1 MFASITNVSPNP
13 VYVKQD
19 RDTDA
24 EDRDLVRR
32 TKAGE
37 NRAFG
42 FLVDRYQKPVY
53 NVALRISHNPTD
65 AEDIVQTV
73 FMKAFRKLESYD
85 DEQRFFSWL
94 YRIAINESINYS
106 RRRHVYDELEREPVS
121 QQDSPEDIV
130 VQKDVEEQVG
140 IALMYLKPEDRAI
153 VCLKHFQGFS
163 YQEIG
168 YILDISDKTVKSR
181 LFTARRR
188 LKDVRQRIG
197 IN

>member
-1 MFASITNVSPNP
+1 MSRSTIRDAAMFMTN
-13 VYVKQD
+13 
-19 RDTDA
+19 
-24 EDRDLVRR
+24 
-32 TKAGE
+32 
-37 NRAFG
+37 
-42 FLVDRYQKPVY
+42 
-53 NVALRISHNPTD
+53 
-65 AEDIVQTV
+65 
-73 FMKAFRKLESYD
+73 
-85 DEQRFFSWL
+85 W
-94 YRIAINESINYS
+94 NESLF
-106 RRRHVYDELEREPVS
+106 RR
-121 QQDSPEDIV
+121 QDSPEDIV

-188 LKDVRQRIG
+188 LKDVLQRIG

>member
-1 MFASITNVSPNP
+1 M
-13 VYVKQD
+13 YVKQN
-19 RDTDA
+19 RNTDA

-32 TKAGE
+32 ARAGE

-53 NVALRISHNPTD
+53 NVALRISHNPMD

-106 RRRHVYDELEREPVS
+106 RRRHVHDELEREPVL

-188 LKDVRQRIG
+188 LKDVLQRIG

>member
-1 MFASITNVSPNP
+1 M
-13 VYVKQD
+13 YVKQD
-19 RDTDA
+19 RNTDA

-32 TKAGE
+32 TLSGE

-42 FLVDRYQKPVY
+42 FLVDRYQKPVF

-65 AEDIVQTV
+65 AEDIAQTV
-73 FMKAFRKLESYD
+73 FMKAFRKLESFD

-94 YRIAINESINYS
+94 YRIAINESINFS
-106 RRRHVYDELEREPVS
+106 RRRRDHDELEHEPAS
-121 QQDSPEDIV
+121 RLGSPEDTA

-163 YQEIG
+163 YDEIG
-168 YILDISDKTVKSR
+168 YILEIPDRTVKSR
-181 LFTARRR
+181 LFTARQR
-188 LKDVRQRIG
+188 LKDVLQRMGSIDL
-197 IN
+197 

>member
-1 MFASITNVSPNP
+1 
-13 VYVKQD
+13 VYVKSD
-19 RDTDA
+19 RNTDA

-32 TKAGE
+32 TRAGE
-37 NRAFG
+37 SRAFG
-42 FLVDRYQKPVY
+42 CLVGRYQKPVY

-65 AEDIVQTV
+65 AEDIAQTV
-73 FMKAFRKLESYD
+73 FLKAFRKLGSFD

-94 YRIAINESINYS
+94 YRIAINESINFA
-106 RRRHVYDELEREPVS
+106 RRRRDHDELEREPAT
-121 QQDSPEDIV
+121 QQDSPEETL

-140 IALMYLKPEDRAI
+140 IALMHLKPEDRAI

-181 LFTARRR
+181 LFSARQR
-188 LKDVRQRIG
+188 LKDVLQRMGSIDL
-197 IN
+197 